1 MNEKGPDTA
10 TALLDAATELFAE
23 HGYAGTSIR
32 MITGAAGANLAAV
45 TYHFGTKR
53 ALYGAVLERVFGPLA
68 ADAAAALS
76 SGGTPLDR
84 VEAFLRTL
92 FRFLRGNSHMP
103 HLMLH
108 EVAAGRFPPEEG
120 FGVIRNA
127 MVGLAGVIEAGQAD
141 GSIVAGEPFLLAASV
156 VAQPVFFTVIRRVT
170 SQMEGEEA
178 ERFPPV
184 RRVAD
189 TGLVEDHAVAFA
201 RRALVKGDR

>member
-1 MNEKGPDTA
+1 MNEADTA
-10 TALLDAATELFAE
+10 TALLDVATELFAE

-68 ADAAAALS
+68 ADAEAALTS
-76 SGGTPLDR
+76 EGAPLDR

-92 FRFLRGNSHMP
+92 FGFLQESSHLP
-103 HLMLH
+103 HLLLH

-127 MVGLAGVIEAGQAD
+127 MMGLASVIAEGQAE
-141 GSIVAGEPFLLAASV
+141 GSVLEGDPFLLAASV
-156 VAQPVFFTVIRRVT
+156 VAQPVYFTLIRRVA
-170 SQMEGEEA
+170 SQMGEDA
-178 ERFPPV
+178 MDAFPPA
-184 RRVAD
+184 RLVAD
-189 TGLVEDHAVAFA
+189 RGRVEDHVVAVA
-201 RRALVKGDR
+201 RRALAKGDT